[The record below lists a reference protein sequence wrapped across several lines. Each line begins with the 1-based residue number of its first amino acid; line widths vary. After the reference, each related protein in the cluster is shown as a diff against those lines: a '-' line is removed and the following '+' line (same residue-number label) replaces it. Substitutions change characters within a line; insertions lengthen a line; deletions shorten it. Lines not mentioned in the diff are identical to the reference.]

1 LSLICILRLHPF
13 FLILRLHRNNKGT
26 PAKDIATAFHVG
38 LKQFRAASWAK
49 LPPLW
54 YINRLAY
61 QGLPSE
67 KERASHKKHGNH
79 SNLSS
84 SLLSLNGPYD
94 YVWYIDSDAVISPF
108 ARHRTIP
115 EIFQLWNENPTSF
128 LLPYGS
134 QNLTE
139 TSILFFNNFPWRDD
153 IPCAGSFLFKPTIYM
168 DAIFREW
175 WDYNLMSKNFKHFHE
190 QDALWHMIEAE
201 KDRKNTGKPPF
212 LINSKTFAIA
222 TEHQFPS
229 AWKRYED
236 LWLVHIASY
245 NYALRMP
252 ILYQFLHI
260 IGKDSNEAF
269 YLAIS
274 HLQQYHILFLKP
286 LTICEEME
294 TVSSLPVAI
303 TTTAT
308 SSSSTV
314 NPSTTVSPV
323 SLKLLEG
330 RERITDFPLHNTLT
344 EKESFYETH
353 VTSTTLPTIPLSE
366 LYEGRIIRRKGE
378 FWIVNQGK
386 KLGFMNWQSFLD
398 YQINIEWAHHLKPV
412 ELSQIPSSERLINS
426 SATSSSLEK
435 QRLLKYYQPLTTMIT
450 AKKRSK
456 GGEGAATAGEG
467 RNHSSLVTI
476 IQNEG
481 YSSYLYYPL
490 SASSASTATP
500 VSSVKPVARV
510 VFYIISHN
518 NETEL
523 LVQQYL
529 QSCCLPVSSL
539 SSSASASSTTSV
551 VSPSSSLVDSSDSS
565 SSSSSSSSSNSL
577 VLQDD
582 FHWIISQQ
590 ITSSVFFESI
600 IYQTIFSQQQSIWEK
615 KEYVITATYKTLTKS
630 LHYNSYSQSLSSVL
644 SLLTIAVEEGYDV
657 IPFLRSGS
665 GELFFLL
672 LVVDVLYFFFSLVA
686 FACFWS
692 VRFFFS
698 FVVLGIFLVS
708 LFLIPLFPCCL
719 SLLRYDV
726 LLFLLAWK
734 RF

>member
-1 LSLICILRLHPF
+1 VSLLCIVRLHPF

-67 KERASHKKHGNH
+67 KERASTKKHGNH

-134 QNLTE
+134 QNLSE
-139 TSILFFNNFPWRDD
+139 TSVLFFNNFPWRDD
-153 IPCAGSFLFKPTIYM
+153 IPCAGSFIFKPSIYM

-175 WDYNLMSKNFKHFHE
+175 WDYNLSSKNFKHFHE

-229 AWKRYED
+229 SWKRYED

-294 TVSSLPVAI
+294 TLSSRPVTI
-303 TTTAT
+303 PTTTVIT
-308 SSSSTV
+308 SSGV

-330 RERITDFPLHNTLT
+330 RERITEFPAHDTLT
-344 EKESFYETH
+344 EKESFYEIH
-353 VTSTTLPTIPLSE
+353 VTSTTIPTIPPSE

-386 KLGFMNWQSFLD
+386 KVGFMNWQSFLD

-426 SATSSSLEK
+426 SSTSSSLEK
-435 QRLLKYYQPLTTMIT
+435 QRLLKYYQPLSSTTTT
-450 AKKRSK
+450 AKKRTK
-456 GGEGAATAGEG
+456 GSEGATTAGGEG
-467 RNHSSLVTI
+467 RNQSSLVTI

-481 YSSYLYYPL
+481 YSSYLYYPPSS
-490 SASSASTATP
+490 SASSASATTP
-500 VSSVKPVARV
+500 VSSGKPVARV

-529 QSCCLPVSSL
+529 QSCCLPASSL
-539 SSSASASSTTSV
+539 SSSPSASSTSSV
-551 VSPSSSLVDSSDSS
+551 GSSASSLVDSSDSS
-565 SSSSSSSSSNSL
+565 SL

-615 KEYVITATYKTLTKS
+615 KDYVITATYKTLTKS

-644 SLLTIAVEEGYDV
+644 SLLTIAVDEGYDV

-665 GELFFLL
+665 GELFFL
-672 LVVDVLYFFFSLVA
+672 
-686 FACFWS
+686 
-692 VRFFFS
+692 FS
-698 FVVLGIFLVS
+698 FDGCRFMFLLLSCCFRLFLVS
-708 LFLIPLFPCCL
+708 AMFFLFCCFVTLLGFSL
-719 SLLRYDV
+719 SLHKLRFSLSD
-726 LLFLLAWK
+726 LPPSSCS
-734 RF
+734 

>member
-1 LSLICILRLHPF
+1 MDLLKKQPQNILIILKILICKHPCLSCLNCSFLSSHISIPLFSLLIFLSLFRLPVC
-13 FLILRLHRNNKGT
+13 LDRNNKGT

-61 QGLPSE
+61 QGFPSD
-67 KERASHKKHGNH
+67 KDRSSTKKHGNH
-79 SNLSS
+79 SNLSFP
-84 SLLSLNGPYD
+84 SLSGPYE

-115 EIFQLWNENPTSF
+115 EIFQVWNENPSSF
-128 LLPYGS
+128 LLPFGS

-153 IPCAGSFLFKPTIYM
+153 ITCAGSFLFKPSVYM
-168 DAIFREW
+168 DAVFREW
-175 WDYNLMSKNFKHFHE
+175 WDYNLVIKNFKHFHE

-201 KDRKNTGKPPF
+201 NDRKNTGKSPF

-222 TEHQFPS
+222 KEHQFPS
-229 AWKRYED
+229 AWKRYEE

-260 IGKDSNEAF
+260 IGKDSSEAF

-274 HLQQYHILFLKP
+274 HIQQYHTLFLKP
-286 LTICEEME
+286 LKICEDME
-294 TVSSLPVAI
+294 AISSGTMTV
-303 TTTAT
+303 

-314 NPSTTVSPV
+314 NSSPV

-330 RERITDFPLHNTLT
+330 RQRIIEFPIHDTATER
-344 EKESFYETH
+344 EAFYDVH
-353 VTSTTLPTIPLSE
+353 VTSATVPSIPPSE

-386 KLGFMNWQSFLD
+386 KLGFANWQSFLD
-398 YQINIEWAHHLKPV
+398 YQINTEWAHHMKPV
-412 ELSQIPSSERLINS
+412 DLSQIPSSERFINS
-426 SATSSSLEK
+426 SASSSSNER
-435 QRLLKYYQPLTTMIT
+435 QRLLKYYQPLSTT

-456 GGEGAATAGEG
+456 GGEGITAGEG
-467 RNHSSLVTI
+467 RNQSSLVTI

-481 YSSYLYYPL
+481 YSSYLYYSP
-490 SASSASTATP
+490 SASTNI
-500 VSSVKPVARV
+500 VKPVSRV
-510 VFYIISHN
+510 IFYIISHD

-529 QSCCLPVSSL
+529 QSCCF
-539 SSSASASSTTSV
+539 SV
-551 VSPSSSLVDSSDSS
+551 LTSPSSSPVSS
-565 SSSSSSSSSNSL
+565 SSSSSLIDHSESP
-577 VLQDD
+577 VFHDD
-582 FHWIISQQ
+582 FHWIVSQQ

-600 IYQTIFSQQQSIWEK
+600 MYQTFFSHQQSVWEK
-615 KEYVITATYKTLTKS
+615 KDYVITATYKTLTKS

-644 SLLTIAVEEGYDV
+644 SLLTVAVDEGYDV

-665 GELFFLL
+665 GNLF
-672 LVVDVLYFFFSLVA
+672 V
-686 FACFWS
+686 
-692 VRFFFS
+692 S
-698 FVVLGIFLVS
+698 FVS
-708 LFLIPLFPCCL
+708 
-719 SLLRYDV
+719 
-726 LLFLLAWK
+726 
-734 RF
+734 